1 MKQNIKNSEQAVT
14 LFKEGLSCSQAIL
27 SAFGK
32 QSGIDRT
39 MAMQL
44 ASGFGAG
51 MGRMAKECGAVTG
64 AFMVIGLKH
73 GNTTAQDREAK
84 EKTYELVREF
94 AKRFKARNSSIV
106 CKDLLGCD
114 ISTEQGFQDAKQ
126 KGLISTI
133 CPRLVRDAG
142 EILEEIL

>member
-1 MKQNIKNSEQAVT
+1 MKQNINQSEQAVV

-27 SAFGK
+27 SVFGK
-32 QSGIDRT
+32 QFGIDHS
-39 MAMQL
+39 MAMRL

-51 MGRMAKECGAVTG
+51 MGRMANECGAVTG
-64 AFMVIGLKH
+64 AFMIIGLKY

-84 EKTYELVREF
+84 EKTYELVKEF

-114 ISTEQGFQDAKQ
+114 ISTENGFQEAKQ

-133 CPRLVRDAG
+133 CPKLVKDAS